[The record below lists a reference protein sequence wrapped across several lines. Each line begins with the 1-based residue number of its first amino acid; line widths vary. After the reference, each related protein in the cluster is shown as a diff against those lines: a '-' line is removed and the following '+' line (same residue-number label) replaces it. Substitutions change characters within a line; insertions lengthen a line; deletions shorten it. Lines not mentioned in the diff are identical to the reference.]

1 MKIHASHPQTH
12 GLTLFEVL
20 VVVAVLLLLAAV
32 ILPNLKDRHH
42 PYPYINCT
50 MNQKQIGLAFRIW
63 EGDNNDRYPMA
74 VEVTNGGAME
84 SVLAGNPMWA
94 FQVMS
99 NELSTPKILVCP
111 ADPARQWPSSFGS
124 LLTASNVSYFVNA
137 DAAETNPQDILL
149 GDDNLQVHSVRLK
162 SGLRIIATND
172 AVSWGPDR
180 HKHAGNL
187 GMADGS
193 VQSATDPGLKAYL
206 TLASSNSVR
215 LAIP

>member
-1 MKIHASHPQTH
+1 MKISIANPQTH

-32 ILPNLKDRHH
+32 ILPNLDNSHH
-42 PYPYINCT
+42 PYARINCIN
-50 MNQKQIGLAFRIW
+50 NQKQIGLAFRIW

-74 VEVTNGGAME
+74 VEATNGGAME
-84 SVLAGNPMWA
+84 SVLAGNPMWT

-99 NELSTPKILVCP
+99 NELSTPKLLVCP
-111 ADPARQWPSSFGS
+111 ADPARQWPSSFGY
-124 LLTASNVSYFVNA
+124 LLTATNVSYFVNA

-149 GDDNLQVHSVRLK
+149 GDDNLQLHGTRLK

-172 AVSWGPDR
+172 PVSWGPDR
-180 HKHAGNL
+180 HKHAGYL

-193 VQSATDPGLKAYL
+193 VQGATDSGLKAYL
-206 TLASSNSVR
+206 ILASSNSVR